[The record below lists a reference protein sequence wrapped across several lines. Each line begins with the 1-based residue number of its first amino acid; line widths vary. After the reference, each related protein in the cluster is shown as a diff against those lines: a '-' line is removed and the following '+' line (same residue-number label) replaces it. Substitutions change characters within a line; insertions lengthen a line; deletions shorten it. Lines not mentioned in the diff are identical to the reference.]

1 MARSEFLATPTWN
14 PLEVM
19 TDARV
24 AAASA
29 GTLTAYIKRKWAFK
43 SFRNVFGWAA
53 LDAQGNLVYYGVKD
67 DGTVDTNVTV
77 GGAFG
82 NRLLF
87 NLSDVVAGSLIIGQ
101 VQDPNA
107 DYFGLGLAVGGATN
121 FVMTLFGID

>member
-14 PLEVM
+14 PVEVM
-19 TDARV
+19 TDPRV
-24 AAASA
+24 ATASA
-29 GTLTAYIKRKWAFK
+29 GTLSAYLMRKYAYK
-43 SFRNVFGWAA
+43 NFRHVFGWAA
-53 LDAQGNLVYYGVKD
+53 VDENGNLVYLD
-67 DGTVDTNVTV
+67 VDSEGKPVV
-77 GGAFG
+77 GSQVQGAFS

-87 NLSDVVAGSLIIGQ
+87 NLANVVTGSLIIGQ

>member
-14 PLEVM
+14 PIEVM

-29 GTLTAYIKRKWAFK
+29 GTLTAYLKRKWAYRT
-43 SFRNVFGWAA
+43 FRNVFGWAS
-53 LDAQGNLVYYGVKD
+53 LDSQGNLVYYGVND
-67 DGTVDTNVTV
+67 DGTVNTSVTV

-87 NLSDVVAGSLIIGQ
+87 NLADVVTGSLIIGQ